1 MKKYILFLLLLSL
14 VSCRPL
20 TGMKEAVS
28 EEERAGT
35 ESLSGQKAGAEE
47 AEEKSEENQKR
58 KERTFSFIDPGG
70 DSLLTRIREPEGYL
84 RPVADEASLLFFL
97 HHRRLKPDQSPVLL
111 YNGGK
116 KNRQNVHIAVFD
128 LDVGEEDLQQ
138 CADSV
143 MRLYCEYLW
152 SQGRQEEIAFHLTN
166 GFLMDYP
173 SYREGKRLQISGNE
187 TSWSKAASFDDSYE
201 TFRRYFRLIMCYAGT
216 LSLEKE
222 SAPAALSDIRAGD
235 LFIKGGSPGH
245 CVMVC
250 DIAKSPSGDIAFLLG
265 QSYMPAQEFHL
276 LKNPLHEE
284 DPWYYL
290 SELSFPLRTPEYSFS
305 EGSFKRWQGW
315 KEKY

>member
-1 MKKYILFLLLLSL
+1 MKKYVLFLLLLFL
-14 VSCRPL
+14 VSCHPPAE
-20 TGMKEAVS
+20 TKGPAP

-35 ESLSGQKAGAEE
+35 ENPGEKNAGMEE
-47 AEEKSEENQKR
+47 AEGKSEENEKTK
-58 KERTFSFIDPGG
+58 KEISSFINPTGE
-70 DSLLTRIREPEGYL
+70 SLLTRIREPEGYF
-84 RPVADEASLLFFL
+84 RPEADEASLLFFL
-97 HHRRLKPDQSPVLL
+97 RNRKLKPDQSPVLL
-111 YNGGK
+111 YNGRK

-128 LDVGEEDLQQ
+128 LDVGDEDLQQ

-152 SQGRQEEIAFHLTN
+152 SRGRQEEIAFHLTN
-166 GFLMDYP
+166 GFFMDYP

-187 TSWSKAASFDDSYE
+187 TCWSKTAAFDDSYE

-235 LFIKGGSPGH
+235 LFIQGGSPGH

-250 DIAKSPSGDIAFLLG
+250 DIAKNSSGDTAFLLG

-290 SELSFPLRTPEYSFS
+290 SELSFPLLTPEYSFP
-305 EGSFKRWQGW
+305 EGSFQRWQGW
-315 KEKY
+315 KENY